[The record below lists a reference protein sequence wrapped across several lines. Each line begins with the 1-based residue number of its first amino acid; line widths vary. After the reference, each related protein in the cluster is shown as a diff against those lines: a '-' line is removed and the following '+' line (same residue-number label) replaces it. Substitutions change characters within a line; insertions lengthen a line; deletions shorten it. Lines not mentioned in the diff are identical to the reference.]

1 MGSYLGCRGQA
12 SQAQSC
18 GHLLLVMLQ
27 GPSGVE
33 ELEERKVSFATGQ
46 LEGDE
51 GTYNFRGWFG

>member
-1 MGSYLGCRGQA
+1 MGSYLGCRGQG

-33 ELEERKVSFATGQ
+33 ELEERNVSFATGQ
-46 LEGDE
+46 LDGDGE
-51 GTYNFRGWFG
+51 TYNYRGWFG